1 MNQKDKEPI
10 TKITPHLQLEILI
23 ENDTFNCKMFF
34 MIILDF
40 TTKKPMITNQAQH
53 TIKHDNHIV
62 MYGHNIAN
70 LIKKCL

>member
-10 TKITPHLQLEILI
+10 TKITPHLQLEISI
-23 ENDTFNCKMFF
+23 ENDTFDYKMFF

-53 TIKHDNHIV
+53 AIKHDNHIV
-62 MYGHNIAN
+62 MYGHNLAN
-70 LIKKCL
+70 LIKKCH